1 MERTDFS
8 ARFSSGL
15 HLLDGATGSNLTLAG
30 MPRGVCNEQWI
41 LENPAPLLALQKAY
55 AEAGSEIVY
64 APTFSANRISLRRHG
79 LENEVRR
86 LNSGLV
92 KLSREAVGDGVL
104 VAGDMTTTGNPVDMA
119 DGDGYQSL
127 MDAYQEQA
135 EAMLEGGVDLFAV
148 ETMMGLT
155 ECMAA
160 VEAIRAVSDLP
171 ILVTLSLQADGKC
184 YFDGSGTDAAETM
197 EALGADAVG
206 VNCSVGP
213 DQLASV
219 IRSMKA
225 VCSLPIIAKPNAGM
239 PRISDTG
246 EAIYPM
252 GPADFTRHMKT
263 LTASGATLLGG
274 CCGTTPAHIAALKT
288 LL

>member
-41 LENPAPLLALQKAY
+41 LENPAALIALQKAY

-86 LNSGLV
+86 LNRELPR
-92 KLSREAVGDGVL
+92 LTREAVGDGVL
-104 VAGDMTTTGNPVDMA
+104 VAGDMTTTGNPVDME
-119 DGDGYQSL
+119 DGDAYQAL
-127 MDAYQEQA
+127 IDAYQEQA
-135 EAMLEGGVDLFAV
+135 EALIEGGVDLFAV
-148 ETMMGLT
+148 ETMMGVT

-160 VEAIRAVSDLP
+160 VEAIRAVCDLP

-184 YFDGSGTDAAETM
+184 YFDGSGIEAAEAM

-206 VNCSVGP
+206 VNCSAGP
-213 DQLASV
+213 DQLESV
-219 IRSMKA
+219 IRGMKDA
-225 VCSLPIIAKPNAGM
+225 CSLPIIAKPNAGM
-239 PRISDTG
+239 PQILETG
-246 EAIYPM
+246 EAVYSM
-252 GPADFTRHMKT
+252 GAEAFVRHMQA
-263 LTASGATLLGG
+263 LVGAGANILGG
-274 CCGTTPAHIAALKT
+274 CCGTTPAYIAALKT